1 MRYRFTSSPFEALM
15 TKIPPAPKPEPPP
28 KPPEGHFCYGC
39 ARYGLGQAVLQG
51 CGEKRQNLLLTL
63 YRYAGIIIARRRGT

>member
-15 TKIPPAPKPEPPP
+15 TKIPPTPKPAPPP

-39 ARYGLGQAVLQG
+39 ARYGLGCVRP
-51 CGEKRQNLLLTL
+51 C
-63 YRYAGIIIARRRGT
+63 YRDAARNKE

>member
-39 ARYGLGQAVLQG
+39 ARYGLGCVRP
-51 CGEKRQNLLLTL
+51 C
-63 YRYAGIIIARRRGT
+63 YRDAERK